1 MKISLQKLTLVLLSI
16 FISNATFAQESTVD
30 KVISLVEDLIETE
43 TEEEETTSTGLSI
56 SGSAD
61 TYFRTNLSGGSNDG
75 SDGGT
80 LAPASSFANLP
91 GFSLGMANLIGA
103 YEGDKGGVVVDLV
116 FGPRGSDAV
125 FASSPT
131 NGLYS
136 STGDVVNQLYA
147 YWNISDNA
155 TITMGNFN
163 TFLGYEVISPTGNF
177 NYSTSY
183 AFSYGPFSHTGL
195 KLDIATESGF
205 SIMAAVL
212 NPTDITEFNPT
223 GDYFFGAQLGYG
235 GFYLNGLFGDN
246 YSQFDLTG
254 GVDVSDKL
262 YLGINATITDA
273 GDETGFSGATLY
285 AQVAASDQL
294 KIGARYEFFQDKDG
308 NYVFGSNV
316 RDTNA
321 SDFTLSANYSVGNL
335 TIIPELRFDSL
346 SEDLFIDSDGEAGST
361 LTSFVLAFVY
371 GF

>member
-1 MKISLQKLTLVLLSI
+1 MKISLQKITLILFSV
-16 FISNATFAQESTVD
+16 FISNATFAQEKVLD
-30 KVISLVEDLIETE
+30 KVISLVEDIIEAE
-43 TEEEETTSTGLSI
+43 KEEEEEVTTGLTI

-61 TYFRTNLSGGSNDG
+61 TYFRANLSGGTNDP

-80 LAPASSFANLP
+80 IAPVSSFANLP
-91 GFSLGMANLIGA
+91 GFSLGMANLVGT
-103 YEGDKGGVVVDLV
+103 YEQDKGGVVVDLV

-125 FASSPT
+125 FGSP
-131 NGLYS
+131 LYS
-136 STGDVVNQLYA
+136 NSANIINQLYA
-147 YWNISDNA
+147 YWNVSDNA

-163 TFLGYEVISPTGNF
+163 TFLGYEVISPTANF

-205 SIMAAVL
+205 SIMAAIL

-235 GFYLNGLFGDN
+235 GFYLNGLFGDD
-246 YSQFDLTG
+246 YTQFDITG

-273 GDETGFSGATLY
+273 GDDVGFYGATLY
-285 AQVAASDQL
+285 AQLATSDNF
-294 KIGARYEFFQDKDG
+294 KIGARYEFFEDEDG
-308 NYVFGSNV
+308 NFALGSNV
-316 RDTNA
+316 IDTNV

-335 TIIPELRFDSL
+335 TIIPELRFDSV
-346 SEDLFIDSDGEAGST
+346 SEDLFIDSDGEAGGT